1 MIEARTLK
9 AGMAFKKRGQKK
21 WRIAAKVYP
30 LESHLTNDGSP
41 GVLVCLHDC
50 SQVVLSET
58 ELIETPDEPHVLD
71 RDGFAKLGRR
81 RAAEKLRRRSG
92 KVS

>member
-1 MIEARTLK
+1 MIEAKTLK

-30 LESHLTNDGSP
+30 LESRLTDDGSP

-50 SQVVLSET
+50 AQVVFSET
-58 ELIETPDEPHVLD
+58 ELVETPDEPHVLD

-81 RAAEKLRRRSG
+81 RAAEKLRRRSW
-92 KVS
+92 KVL